1 MLNDVLEYPEFLDKI
16 VEDFIIES
24 TNMSV
29 QRAACRLLLLT
40 LPRGSNSKVFHFF
53 VEILTGVNSVGII
66 DEPFYSQDLKFSQ
79 HSNHLVVG

>member
-40 LPRGSNSKVFHFF
+40 LPRGSNSKVFHF
-53 VEILTGVNSVGII
+53 L
-66 DEPFYSQDLKFSQ
+66 LKF
-79 HSNHLVVG
+79 